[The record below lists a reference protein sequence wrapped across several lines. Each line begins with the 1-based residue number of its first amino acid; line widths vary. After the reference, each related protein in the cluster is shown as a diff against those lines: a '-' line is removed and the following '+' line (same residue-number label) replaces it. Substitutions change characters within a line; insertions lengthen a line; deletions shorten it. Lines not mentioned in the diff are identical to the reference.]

1 MEDPTARSV
10 MHGAITTPCLHP
22 MPVTALTPRRGMCPP
37 WSAVAHAPQRCG
49 PACCRAPH
57 HTDCCLQSTRRRRD
71 RLGTKFAPP
80 SRWLFNR
87 HGGVAMHSAARLL
100 ALAFLAALTGCE
112 TLSNPAQQTP
122 DTANRTTAG
131 EAVPG
136 QYIIVLQDNVADPA
150 TVAKDLVNAAGG
162 SLLRVYTSAIKG
174 FAARLSA
181 PAAAALEGNPLV
193 AYVEADQV
201 MRADVTQAMDANGD
215 PWGLDRI
222 DQNALPLSRTYT
234 YTGTGAGVHAYIIDT
249 GIWTLHP
256 EFGGRANNVFDAYHA
271 TGEDC
276 NGHGTHVAGTIGSAT
291 YGVAKGVSLHGVRV
305 LSCAGIGLNSDVI
318 AGVDWVSANHV
329 SPAVANMSLG
339 GGKSPA
345 LDQAVTNL
353 WNSGVF
359 LAVAAGNDSVDAY
372 APGSAIKSTYLVGT
386 TMSLSGTSMATP
398 HVVGVSALYKATFG
412 DQPSATV
419 ANWIITNSTAG
430 VITGNVSG
438 TPNRLLFKGT
448 L

>member
-1 MEDPTARSV
+1 M
-10 MHGAITTPCLHP
+10 
-22 MPVTALTPRRGMCPP
+22 
-37 WSAVAHAPQRCG
+37 Q
-49 PACCRAPH
+49 
-57 HTDCCLQSTRRRRD
+57 
-71 RLGTKFAPP
+71 
-80 SRWLFNR
+80 
-87 HGGVAMHSAARLL
+87 SAARIVAL
-100 ALAFLAALTGCE
+100 ALLTALAACE

-122 DTANRTTAG
+122 DTPNRSAAVET
-131 EAVPG
+131 VPG
-136 QYIIVLQDNVADPA
+136 QYIVVLQNNVSDPA
-150 TVAKDLVNAAGG
+150 AVANALVTAAGG
-162 SLLRVYTSAIKG
+162 SLLRVYTSALKG

-181 PAAAALEGNPLV
+181 PAAAALQSNPLV

-201 MRADVTQAMDANGD
+201 MRADVTQSMDANGD

-222 DQNALPLSRTYT
+222 DQSALPLSRTYT
-234 YTGTGAGVHAYIIDT
+234 YTSTGAGVHAYIIDT

-256 EFGGRANNVFDAYHA
+256 EFGGRANNVFDAYMA

-276 NGHGTHVAGTIGSAT
+276 NGHGTHVSGTIGAAT

-305 LSCAGIGLNSDVI
+305 LSCAGLGLNSDVI
-318 AGVDWVSANHV
+318 AGVDWVTAHHV
-329 SPAVANMSLG
+329 NPAVANMSLG
-339 GGKSPA
+339 GGKSAA

-359 LAVAAGNDSVDAY
+359 LAVAAGNDNVDACTESPSGAPSVFTVAASEKTDAKASYSNWGTCVEIY
-372 APGSAIKSTYLVGT
+372 APGSAIVSTYLAGT

-398 HVVGVSALYKATFG
+398 HVVGVAALYKATNG

-419 ANWIITNSTAG
+419 SNWITTNSTAN

>member
-1 MEDPTARSV
+1 M
-10 MHGAITTPCLHP
+10 
-22 MPVTALTPRRGMCPP
+22 
-37 WSAVAHAPQRCG
+37 Q
-49 PACCRAPH
+49 
-57 HTDCCLQSTRRRRD
+57 
-71 RLGTKFAPP
+71 
-80 SRWLFNR
+80 
-87 HGGVAMHSAARLL
+87 SAARIVAVALVA
-100 ALAFLAALTGCE
+100 ALAGCE
-112 TLSNPAQQTP
+112 AMSNPAQQAP
-122 DTANRTTAG
+122 DTGNRTAAA

-136 QYIIVLQDNVADPA
+136 QYIVVLQNTVADPA
-150 TVAKDLVNAAGG
+150 SVARDLVNAAGG
-162 SLLRVYTSAIKG
+162 SLLRVYGSAIKG

-181 PAAAALEGNPLV
+181 PAAAALASNPLV
-193 AYVEADQV
+193 ASVEPDQV
-201 MRADVTQAMDANGD
+201 MRADVTQSMDANGD

-222 DQNALPLSRTYT
+222 DQGALPLSRTYT
-234 YTGTGAGVHAYIIDT
+234 YTSTGAGVHAYIIDT

-256 EFGGRANNVFDAYHA
+256 EFGGRANNVFDAYGA

-276 NGHGTHVAGTIGSAT
+276 NGHGTHVSGTIGAAT

-329 SPAVANMSLG
+329 NPAVANMSLG

-359 LAVAAGNDSVDAY
+359 LAVAAGNDNVDACTESPSGAPSVFTVAASTKTDAKASYSNWGTCVEAY
-372 APGSAIKSTYLVGT
+372 APGSAIVSTFLAGT

-398 HVVGVSALYKATFG
+398 HVVGVAALYKATNG
-412 DQPSATV
+412 NQPSGTV
-419 ANWIITNSTAG
+419 ANWLITNATSG
-430 VITGNVSG
+430 VITGNPSG
-438 TPNRLLFKGT
+438 TPNLLLFKST

>member
-1 MEDPTARSV
+1 
-10 MHGAITTPCLHP
+10 
-22 MPVTALTPRRGMCPP
+22 
-37 WSAVAHAPQRCG
+37 
-49 PACCRAPH
+49 
-57 HTDCCLQSTRRRRD
+57 
-71 RLGTKFAPP
+71 
-80 SRWLFNR
+80 
-87 HGGVAMHSAARLL
+87 MHSAARVV
-100 ALAFLAALTGCE
+100 ALAFVAALAGCE
-112 TLSNPAQQTP
+112 SMSNPAQQTP
-122 DTANRTTAG
+122 DPGNRTAAV
-131 EAVPG
+131 ESVPG
-136 QYIIVLQDNVADPA
+136 QYIVVLQDNVADPA
-150 TVAKDLVNAAGG
+150 TVARDLVNAAGG

-174 FAARLSA
+174 FAAQVSA

-193 AYVEADQV
+193 ASVEADQV
-201 MRADVTQAMDANGD
+201 MRADVTQSMDANGD

-222 DQNALPLSRTYT
+222 DQGALPLSRTYT

-249 GIWTLHP
+249 GIWTLQP
-256 EFGGRANNVFDAYHA
+256 EFGGRANNVFDAYGA
-271 TGEDC
+271 TAEAC
-276 NGHGTHVAGTIGSAT
+276 NGDGPHVSGTIGAAT

-329 SPAVANMSLG
+329 NPAVANMSLG
-339 GGKSPA
+339 GGKSAA

-359 LAVAAGNDSVDAY
+359 LAVAAGNDNVDACTESPSGAPSVFTVAASEKTDAKASYSNWGTCVELY
-372 APGSAIKSTYLVGT
+372 APGSAIKSTYLAT
-386 TMSLSGTSMATP
+386 TMTLSGTSMATP

-412 DQPSATV
+412 DASSATV